1 MCRHRLLW
9 LRLLLLL
16 LWTVTARPAAAT
28 DAEGAAGLYGDLER
42 IVAAQE
48 AGEWFFDA
56 AALREIEQPLL
67 ESVCRA
73 TKAARE
79 QTRARMQRERWAAGD
94 PRRLMAAGGWSSEA
108 KDALSAERRLLAL
121 DHALAIVASPGCPF
135 WVTPE
140 PGFRGRQT
148 DFRKWTL
155 SLETG
160 GGPQLR
166 LTKGTL
172 TFGGGGNG
180 RLLAGYGFANRL
192 SLLAGAE
199 FGGNAMVRPGTKAS
213 QFVINYLPA
222 LPVVLRLHQ
231 PTYHVELETA
241 PVALFQADD
250 TRFSWGGR
258 VGVGFG
264 FITLRQRGFLPWAGI
279 AASYEYYAGG
289 ARPTAHYLRGGLRV
303 GVMWPP

>member
-1 MCRHRLLW
+1 MCRRDFC
-9 LRLLLLL
+9 LRLLLVLL
-16 LWTVTARPAAAT
+16 CLVVARPVQAADT
-28 DAEGAAGLYGDLER
+28 EGAEGLYRDLER

-48 AGEWFFDA
+48 AGEWFVDA
-56 AALREIEQPLL
+56 AALREIEQPLV

-73 TKAARE
+73 TKEARDH
-79 QTRARMQRERWAAGD
+79 TRARMLRERLAAGD
-94 PRRLMAAGGWSSEA
+94 PRRWMASRGWSSEM

-121 DHALAIVASPGCPF
+121 DHALAIAAVPGCPF
-135 WVTPE
+135 WVAPE

-155 SLETG
+155 SVETG

-180 RLLAGYGFANRL
+180 RVLAGYGFASKL

-222 LPVVLRLHQ
+222 VPVVLRLQQ
-231 PTYHVELETA
+231 PTFHLELETA

-258 VGVGFG
+258 IGVGLG

-279 AASYEYYAGG
+279 AASYEAYASG
-289 ARPTAHYLRGGLRV
+289 ARPTAHYLRGGFRV

>member
-1 MCRHRLLW
+1 MYRPRVC

-16 LWTVTARPAAAT
+16 LVIAVSRPASASG
-28 DAEGAAGLYGDLER
+28 AEGAEGLYLDLER

-48 AGEWFFDA
+48 AGEWFYDA

-73 TKAARE
+73 TTEARSE
-79 QTRARMQRERWAAGD
+79 TRERLVRERGAAGD
-94 PRRLMAAGGWSSEA
+94 PRRLMAARGWSSEA

-121 DHALAIVASPGCPF
+121 DHALAIAAVPGCPF
-135 WVTPE
+135 WVAPE
-140 PGFRGRQT
+140 HDFRGRQT

-180 RLLAGYGFANRL
+180 RLMVGYGFANRL

-199 FGGNAMVRPGTKAS
+199 FGGNAMVRPGTQAS

-222 LPVVLRLHQ
+222 VPVVLRLHQ
-231 PTYHVELETA
+231 PTFHVELETA

-258 VGVGFG
+258 LGAGIG

-279 AASYEYYAGG
+279 AGSYEYYASG
-289 ARPTAHYLRGGLRV
+289 ARPAAHYLRGGLRV
-303 GVMWPP
+303 GIMWPP